1 MKNWFK
7 KYIWY
12 LLITALSSVL
22 GAALVYLIPKKN
34 FGSIADCVS
43 GIGALG
49 AIVVAFWQIAEQRK
63 KEENDKIL
71 ANKPIFSLYKRTFV
85 NRKTDNVWALPKD
98 CGEAVKLFIEQA
110 NEQDKTVH
118 FKKDIYAYFFKNITQ
133 AAATS
138 VTLKIEYQNKNT
150 GETDRTDYCTIETC
164 VDGKETAIILP
175 DSIIRQTTEYAVC
188 PKKIFL
194 YFSTIDG
201 DAYCQRWTEIEE
213 SGIYHFQE
221 EDTDKIKKKD
231 IPKKGIC
238 SFTNF
243 S

>member
-34 FGSIADCVS
+34 FGSLADCVS
-43 GIGALG
+43 GIGSLG
-49 AIVVAFWQIAEQRK
+49 AIVVAFWQIAEQRE
-63 KEENDKIL
+63 KEEKDKIL
-71 ANKPIFSLYKRTFV
+71 ANKPIFSLYKRKFV
-85 NRKTDNVWALPKD
+85 KRETDSVWTLPEY
-98 CGEAVKLFIEQA
+98 CGEALKPFIEQA
-110 NEQDKTVH
+110 EEKDKTVH
-118 FKKDIYAYFFKNITQ
+118 FKDNIYAYFFKNITQ

-150 GETDRTDYCTIETC
+150 GETDQTDYCTIETC

-175 DSIIRQTTEYAVC
+175 DSIICQTEEYAVC

-201 DAYCQRWTEIEE
+201 DAYYQSWTEIEE
-213 SGIYHFQE
+213 SGTYHFQE
-221 EDTDKIKKKD
+221 KGTYEIKKKD
-231 IPKKGIC
+231 IPRKGIC
-238 SFTNF
+238 SFTDF